1 MVHISPVLAW
11 FLVGI
16 AFYVVELVVPGFVIF
31 FFGIGAWC
39 TALAAYLTDIS
50 LSVQLIVFLVAS
62 LTTLV
67 LLRTYLQ
74 KIFIGRFQLDEAPP
88 QAQPVATTGVVTEDI
103 VPPAPGK
110 VKYGGTFWTARA
122 DEPIRRGTVVKIVQ
136 QENLEV
142 KVQPLSDTE
151 EEK

>member
-1 MVHISPVLAW
+1 MPQISPVLAW

-16 AFYVVELVVPGFVIF
+16 AFFIVELVVPGFVIF

-39 TALAAYLTDIS
+39 TALVAYLTDVS
-50 LSVQLIVFLVAS
+50 LSTQLLIFLAAS
-62 LTTLV
+62 LATLI

-74 KIFIGRFQLDEAPP
+74 KLFIGRFQLDEAPP

-103 VPPAPGK
+103 FPPAPGK
-110 VKYGGTFWTARA
+110 VKYGGSYWTARA
-122 DEPIRRGTVVKIVQ
+122 DEPISRGTVVKVVQ

-142 KVQPLSDTE
+142 RVHPLSETE
-151 EEK
+151 EVK

>member
-1 MVHISPVLAW
+1 MPHFSPVLAW

-39 TALAAYLTDIS
+39 AALAAYLTDIS
-50 LSVQLIVFLVAS
+50 LSSQLLVFLVAS
-62 LTTLV
+62 LTTLI
-67 LLRTYLQ
+67 LLRTSLQ
-74 KIFIGRFQLDEAPP
+74 KIFIGRFQSDEAPP

-103 VPPAPGK
+103 LPPAPGR

-122 DEPIRRGTVVKIVQ
+122 DEPIHRGTVVKIVQ
-136 QENLEV
+136 QAKLEV
-142 KVQPLSDTE
+142 KVCPLSGTE
-151 EEK
+151 EVQ

>member
-1 MVHISPVLAW
+1 MPHISPVLAW

-16 AFYVVELVVPGFVIF
+16 AFYVVELAVPGFILF

-39 TALAAYLTDIS
+39 TALAAYLADIS
-50 LSVQLIVFLVAS
+50 LSAQLIVFLVAS
-62 LTTLV
+62 LTTLI

-74 KIFIGRFQLDEAPP
+74 KIFIGRFQLDEASP

-103 VPPAPGK
+103 LPPAPGK

-122 DEPIRRGTVVKIVQ
+122 DEPIPRGTMVKIVQ

-142 KVQPLSDTE
+142 KVSPLSETE
-151 EEK
+151 EVQ

>member
-1 MVHISPVLAW
+1 MPHISPVLAW
-11 FLVGI
+11 FLVGL
-16 AFYVVELVVPGFVIF
+16 AFYVVELVVPGFIIF

-50 LSVQLIVFLVAS
+50 LSTQMLIFLVAS
-62 LTTLV
+62 LTTLG

-74 KIFIGRFQLDEAPP
+74 KIFIGRFQLDEAPA

-103 VPPAPGK
+103 VPPAPGR
-110 VKYGGTFWTARA
+110 VKYGGTFWTAHA
-122 DEPIRRGTVVKIVQ
+122 AAPICSGTVVKILK

-142 KVQPLSDTE
+142 RVCPLTEDEEVQ
-151 EEK
+151 

>member
-1 MVHISPVLAW
+1 MPPISPVLAW

-16 AFYVVELVVPGFVIF
+16 AFYVVELAVPGFIIF

-39 TALAAYLTDIS
+39 TALVAYLIDIS
-50 LSVQLIVFLVAS
+50 LSSQMLVFLVAS
-62 LTTLV
+62 LATLL
-67 LLRTYLQ
+67 LLRTSLQ

-103 VPPAPGK
+103 LPPAPGK
-110 VKYGGTFWTARA
+110 VKYGGSFWTARA
-122 DEPIRRGTVVKIVQ
+122 DEPLRQGTIVKIVQ

-142 KVQPLSDTE
+142 KVRPLTE
-151 EEK
+151 VKEGA